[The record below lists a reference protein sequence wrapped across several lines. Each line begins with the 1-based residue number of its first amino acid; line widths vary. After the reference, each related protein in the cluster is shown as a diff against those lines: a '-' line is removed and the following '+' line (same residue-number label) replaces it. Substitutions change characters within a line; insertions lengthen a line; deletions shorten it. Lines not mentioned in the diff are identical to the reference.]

1 MSDGRLGEA
10 LRRGSNCEVDDNEKC
25 GFGCTA
31 PRLFR
36 REAKAGSRASCSTA
50 SVFSLVA
57 CGGGCTRGP
66 VAAFCAGADDAV
78 VVVFVGGLEGYL
90 RAAEPAAA
98 FAPLDAEA
106 PIVFIFGALWVV
118 FCWE

>member
-1 MSDGRLGEA
+1 ME
-10 LRRGSNCEVDDNEKC
+10 ETTV
-25 GFGCTA
+25 
-31 PRLFR
+31 P
-36 REAKAGSRASCSTA
+36 

-57 CGGGCTRGP
+57 CGAGCTRGP
-66 VAAFCAGADDAV
+66 AAAFCAGAEDAV

-106 PIVFIFGALWVV
+106 PIVFIFGAL
-118 FCWE
+118 